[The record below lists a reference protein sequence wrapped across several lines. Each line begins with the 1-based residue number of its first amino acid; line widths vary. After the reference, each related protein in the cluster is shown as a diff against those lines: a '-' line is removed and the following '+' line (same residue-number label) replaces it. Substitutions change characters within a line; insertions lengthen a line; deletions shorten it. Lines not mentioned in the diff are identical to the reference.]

1 MNKISRQIRKKFNLT
16 AKDATFKKDFD
27 YSKAQD
33 VYIVIIKSDKAEE
46 IKKDLVNEIKIITKT
61 DYVIIY

>member
-1 MNKISRQIRKKFNLT
+1 MNTIIRQIRKKFNLT

-27 YSKAQD
+27 YSKAED
-33 VYIVIIKSDKAEE
+33 VYIIIIKSDRAEK
-46 IKKDLVNEIKIITKT
+46 IKKDLVDEIKIITKT